1 MTRSRFGR
9 RFALALV
16 GYGNTPLMIVGS
28 YGREGIRT
36 LAASAVGSLLGTANY
51 YTAAIGHIY
60 TEDGAPHTI
69 DTSGSSSL
77 GWLAGTSIF
86 ANAGTIFRVGLA
98 SGVDTTAGPPA
109 RPATSGGLVTYDVYR
124 QMVGGSGDIVS
135 GAWNENVPTS
145 GSKTIANGD
154 LVAFVLQMIAK
165 GGSSDIAQFSGM
177 APVAGSGTTPSRP
190 TVGSVTA
197 SAGLNQFYP
206 NCAITFSDGTKGYFV
221 GGFVYSIPRTILTWN
236 NTSTPKE
243 YGNYIQA
250 PFACSIHGIAVGMG
264 IAADVD
270 LVLYSDPLG
279 TPVAE
284 RTISV
289 DANAVSSA
297 TVVDGYYLFS
307 QPFLARANQP
317 LAVIMKPGATS
328 VTTHYL
334 TVPVGHQK
342 AHSLGASA
350 YGVNRDTGSFAAQNS
365 SRDRFGIG
373 AIIAAVPHHARPS
386 LALGI

>member
-1 MTRSRFGR
+1 L
-9 RFALALV
+9 ALALV

-36 LAASAVGSLLGTANY
+36 LATSTLGTLLGTVNY

-77 GWLAGTSIF
+77 GWLSATSVF
-86 ANAGTIFRVGLA
+86 TNPGTIFRVGLA

-135 GAWNENVPTS
+135 NAWNENVPTS

-154 LVAFVLQMIAK
+154 LVAFVLQLIAK
-165 GGSSDIAQFSGM
+165 AGGGDTTQFSGM
-177 APVAGSGTTPSRP
+177 GPVGNTGTIPSRP
-190 TVGSVTA
+190 SVGSVAA
-197 SAGLNQFYP
+197 SAVLNQFYP
-206 NCAITFSDGTKGYFV
+206 NCAITFADGAKGYFV
-221 GGFVYSIPRTILTWN
+221 GGFVYSLPRTILTWN

-243 YGNYIQA
+243 YGNYMQI

-264 IAADVD
+264 IAGDVD

-279 TPVAE
+279 TPVAQ

-289 DANAVSSA
+289 DANVVSSA
-297 TVVDGYYLFS
+297 SPVDGYYLFS
-307 QPFLARANQP
+307 QPFLANANQP
-317 LAVIMKPGATS
+317 LAVAMKPGGTS
-328 VTTHYL
+328 VTAHYL

-342 AHSLGASA
+342 AHSLGAA
-350 YGVNRDTGSFAAQNS
+350 AFAINRDTGSFAAQNS